1 MKKNLII
8 LTLVFLLLISFWTFY
23 FYHLNSNHSSMD
35 HGSMIS
41 WEESFLKFMIPHH
54 QEAIDTSKI
63 LLTKTENLEIKNLL
77 SNVITAQEKEV
88 KIMNN
93 LVNDFYKNENVFEY
107 DNMMDENLEKYD
119 TKKSEKIYLE
129 WMILHHEWAIQ
140 MAKKML
146 EYEMKPETKNIV
158 DNIIS
163 SQQSEINYMN
173 ELLNNY

>member
-1 MKKNLII
+1 
-8 LTLVFLLLISFWTFY
+8 
-23 FYHLNSNHSSMD
+23 
-35 HGSMIS
+35 
-41 WEESFLKFMIPHH
+41 MIPHH

-119 TKKSEKIYLE
+119 TKKAEKIYLE
-129 WMILHHEWAIQ
+129 
-140 MAKKML
+140 
-146 EYEMKPETKNIV
+146 
-158 DNIIS
+158 
-163 SQQSEINYMN
+163 
-173 ELLNNY
+173 